1 MVRFTRS
8 GLAVAALCAAAV
20 IFGQSSPED
29 EAIKREREND
39 VKIGKEYSE
48 RLDKELKF
56 VEDAEK
62 VAFVARIGA
71 KLAEVANAT
80 PVSAQ
85 YGDKRF
91 FAFEYTFK
99 LIEDKDVNAF
109 SIPGGFIYVHSGLL
123 DYVQSEDE
131 LAAVISHEI
140 AHAAHRHVP
149 TLIKERSKI
158 DLWTLPVVIGAL
170 LSGSPEA
177 GTILFTKDLLTQALT
192 SGWSQLAEV
201 DADFAGAHYM
211 LKTDYNPVALLTF
224 MERLAYRDRNGPNFD
239 LGIHRTHPP
248 SKERARALLRFLK
261 EHGVP
266 IERSK
271 VTTEF
276 RVTSSIVD
284 TGIQL
289 KFGQRPLFV
298 LAGDDAAARADEM
311 VLALNRFFDATPQQ
325 FEVKLS
331 GRKILWNSKT
341 LLEFDERDAREG
353 VSPQAFAAEAYE
365 KIRGALF
372 ALSMRITN

>member
-1 MVRFTRS
+1 M
-8 GLAVAALCAAAV
+8 
-20 IFGQSSPED
+20 
-29 EAIKREREND
+29 
-39 VKIGKEYSE
+39 
-48 RLDKELKF
+48 
-56 VEDAEK
+56 
-62 VAFVARIGA
+62 
-71 KLAEVANAT
+71 
-80 PVSAQ
+80 
-85 YGDKRF
+85 
-91 FAFEYTFK
+91 
-99 LIEDKDVNAF
+99 
-109 SIPGGFIYVHSGLL
+109 
-123 DYVQSEDE
+123 
-131 LAAVISHEI
+131 
-140 AHAAHRHVP
+140 
-149 TLIKERSKI
+149 
-158 DLWTLPVVIGAL
+158 
-170 LSGSPEA
+170 
-177 GTILFTKDLLTQALT
+177 
-192 SGWSQLAEV
+192 
-201 DADFAGAHYM
+201 
-211 LKTDYNPVALLTF
+211 
-224 MERLAYRDRNGPNFD
+224 
-239 LGIHRTHPP
+239 
-248 SKERARALLRFLK
+248 
-261 EHGVP
+261 P